1 MLQERKEKLGERGKV
16 VGGGDRLLIQLTKK
30 RVNSP
35 SQHTGSNELGFLC
48 LVLIWLGNS
57 GLVSL
62 K

>member
-35 SQHTGSNELGFLC
+35 SQHTGSKE
-48 LVLIWLGNS
+48 
-57 GLVSL
+57 
-62 K
+62 KT